1 MAVPYSFVSLL
12 AKRCRTAVKPPLPSD
27 CARLTPYI
35 DPARSDPRLEL
46 LARLQN
52 IYWVFDF
59 DLGRMHW
66 ANAAALAMWKAES
79 LQELRARDY
88 SVSESSA
95 IAARLRQF
103 QLDFRRRDAVFI
115 EPWTFYPRG
124 QARTLNVAHRGFV
137 LPDGRMAMLLE
148 VLGDVQFPSEEA
160 QRSADAVVHTSVMI
174 SQFDRRGRPLYRNP
188 AARAAV
194 DDSSRRLG
202 EHFVELADYRTL
214 RRSVRANGQA
224 RAVCR
229 VRTVLGERWHELSV
243 KSCLDSVSGK
253 SVLLISEVDVGELKR
268 AEAQAHFL
276 SRHDVLTGLPN
287 RQVVLSDFERF
298 LSEMHRQGQ
307 EVALLFIDL
316 DNFKTVNDSL
326 GHQAGDTLLVEI
338 AHRLRTVVREHDQV
352 ARLGGDEFLVLTSA
366 PRIHAHV
373 RALTDRLIAALSQ
386 EVDLHGLAVR
396 VTPSVGVCVAR
407 PDGKLG
413 IHDLMQ
419 HADVAMY
426 RAKAQGRNRAVF
438 FSPDMQDAV
447 RYRLHLETDLR
458 RALKAGEFELFYQP
472 RVEVGGEGRIVG
484 VEALVRW
491 RHPERGLVL
500 PGEFITLCEE
510 TGMIV
515 PLGAQLLEQ
524 AAMQQAQWQHRGLK
538 LLMSVNLSPRQF
550 VDGDLLATARRALE
564 VSGCEPGQIE
574 LEITESVLVGN
585 DGQTQE
591 ILQELNALGFRIA
604 VDDFGTGYSN
614 LAYLQRYPIH
624 CLKIDRTFIA
634 GLGSA
639 SPIAQLIVTLCRML
653 KVDCVAEGVETGA
666 QLEWLR
672 RNRVGQYQGYL
683 FSPPLSAAE
692 FEALSL
698 QASPSA

>member
-1 MAVPYSFVSLL
+1 MNSPSCDASL
-12 AKRCRTAVKPPLPSD
+12 AEAYP
-27 CARLTPYI
+27 
-35 DPARSDPRLEL
+35 DPALTDPRLEM

-66 ANAAALAMWKAES
+66 ANAAALAMWKADS
-79 LQELRARDY
+79 LQELRERDY
-88 SVSESSA
+88 SASASSA

-103 QLDFRRRDAVFI
+103 KLDFERRDALFI

-124 QARTLNVAHRGFV
+124 EARTMNVSHRGFV

-148 VLGDVQFPSEEA
+148 VLGEVQFPTEEA
-160 QRSADAVVHTSVMI
+160 QRSADAVVHTAVMI
-174 SQFDRRGRPLYRNP
+174 SQFDRSGRPLYRNP
-188 AARAAV
+188 AARATV

-202 EHFVELADYRTL
+202 EHFVDLRDYRSL
-214 RRSVRANGQA
+214 RRAVRMNGQA
-224 RAVCR
+224 RTVCR
-229 VRTVLGERWHELSV
+229 VHTVLGERWHELSV
-243 KSCLDSVSGK
+243 KRCLDSVSGK
-253 SVLLISEVDVGELKR
+253 TVLLISEVDVGELKR
-268 AEAQAHFL
+268 AEAHAHFL

-298 LSEMHRQGQ
+298 LNDMHKQGQ
-307 EVALLFIDL
+307 DVALLFIDL

-326 GHQAGDTLLVEI
+326 GHQAGDLLLVEV
-338 AHRLRTVVREHDQV
+338 ARRLRAVVREHDQV

-366 PRIHAHV
+366 PGIQAHV
-373 RALTDRLIAALSQ
+373 QALADRLINALSQ
-386 EVDLHGLAVR
+386 DVDLHGLAVR
-396 VTPSVGVCVAR
+396 VTPSVGVCVAP
-407 PDGKLG
+407 PDSKLD

-426 RAKAQGRNRAVF
+426 RAKAEGRNRAVF

-447 RYRLHLETDLR
+447 RYRLHIETDLR
-458 RALKAGEFELFYQP
+458 RALKESEFELFYQP
-472 RVEVGGEGRIVG
+472 RVEVKEGGRVVG
-484 VEALVRW
+484 AEALVRW
-491 RHPERGLVL
+491 RHPERGLVF

-524 AAMQQAQWQHRGLK
+524 AAIQQAQWQRRGLK

-550 VDGDLLATARRALE
+550 VDGDLLATARHAVA
-564 VSGCEPGQIE
+564 VSACDPTQIE

-585 DGQTQE
+585 DARTLE
-591 ILQELNALGFRIA
+591 ILQGLNDMGFRIA

-634 GLGSA
+634 GLGTA
-639 SPIAQLIVTLCRML
+639 SPIAQLIVTLCKML
-653 KVDCVAEGVETGA
+653 SVDCVAEGVETEM
-666 QLEWLR
+666 QLDWLR
-672 RNRVGQYQGYL
+672 RNGVGQYQGYL
-683 FSPPLSAAE
+683 FSAPLSVAE
-692 FEALSL
+692 FEALCL
-698 QASPSA
+698 

>member
-1 MAVPYSFVSLL
+1 M
-12 AKRCRTAVKPPLPSD
+12 
-27 CARLTPYI
+27 
-35 DPARSDPRLEL
+35 
-46 LARLQN
+46 LARVQN
-52 IYWVFDF
+52 IFWVFDF

-79 LQELRARDY
+79 MQELRSRDY
-88 SVSESSA
+88 SVSDSSA

-103 QLDFRRRDAVFI
+103 KQDFERGDVCFI
-115 EPWTFYPRG
+115 EPWSFYPRG
-124 QARTLNVAHRGFV
+124 EPVTLHISHLGFR
-137 LPDGRMAMLLE
+137 LPDGRMAMLCESLGE
-148 VLGDVQFPSEEA
+148 VQYPSEEA
-160 QRSADAVVHTSVMI
+160 QRSMDAVVHTAVMI
-174 SQFDRRGRPLYRNP
+174 SQFDSRGRPLYRNP

-194 DDSSRRLG
+194 DDSGRRLG
-202 EHFVELADYRTL
+202 EHFVDLADYRSL
-214 RRSVRANGQA
+214 RRAVRMNGMA

-243 KSCLDSVSGK
+243 KNCLDAVTGK
-253 SVLLISEVDVGELKR
+253 QVLLISEVDVGELKR
-268 AEAQAHFL
+268 AEAHAHFL

-287 RQVVLSDFERF
+287 RQVVLSDFESF
-298 LSEMHRQGQ
+298 LNDMHRQGQ

-326 GHQAGDTLLVEI
+326 GHQAGDILLVEI
-338 AHRLRTVVREHDQV
+338 ARRLRAVVRDHDQV

-366 PRIHAHV
+366 PGIHAHV
-373 RALTDRLIAALSQ
+373 RALTDRIINALSQ
-386 EVDLHGLAVR
+386 EVQLHGLPVR

-426 RAKAQGRNRAVF
+426 RAKAEGRNRAVF

-458 RALKAGEFELFYQP
+458 RALQAGEFELFYQP
-472 RVEVGGEGRIVG
+472 RVEVSTCRVVG
-484 VEALVRW
+484 AEALVRW
-491 RHPERGLVL
+491 RHPQRGLVF
-500 PGEFITLCEE
+500 PGEFIGLCEE

-515 PLGAQLLEQ
+515 PLGAKLLEQ
-524 AAMQQAQWQHRGLK
+524 ATQQQAQWQRRGLA
-538 LLMSVNLSPRQF
+538 LTMSVNLSPRQF
-550 VDGDLLATARRALE
+550 VDGDLLDTAQRAVEL
-564 VSGCEPGQIE
+564 SGCDPKKIE

-585 DGQTQE
+585 DARTLAT
-591 ILQELNALGFRIA
+591 LQALNEMGFRIA

-624 CLKIDRTFIA
+624 CLKIDRSFIA

-639 SPIAQLIVTLCRML
+639 SPIAQLIVTLCQML
-653 KVDCVAEGVETGA
+653 KVECIAEGVETET
-666 QLEWLR
+666 QLDWLR
-672 RNRVGQYQGYL
+672 RNGVRQYQGYL
-683 FSPPLSAAE
+683 FSAPVTVAE
-692 FEALSL
+692 FEALCL
-698 QASPSA
+698 HEGAHPEK